1 MPLSDSQLSALKQAA
16 VAASQNA
23 WCPYSSFRVGAAVLA
38 ADGQIFAGCNVEN
51 ASHGLTICAERNAI
65 GQAVAAGCRDFTALL
80 IFTATEKP
88 TAPCGACRQVVA
100 EFAPN
105 INVISVC
112 DGAEEI
118 RVSMQELLPKSFG
131 PHSLEPA
138 AKPGQA
144 SGLAE

>member
-1 MPLSDSQLSALKQAA
+1 MSLSESQFSALKQAA
-16 VAASQNA
+16 VATSKNA
-23 WCPYSSFRVGAAVLA
+23 WCPYSSFRVGAAILA
-38 ADGQIFAGCNVEN
+38 ADGQIFTGCNVEN

-80 IFTATEKP
+80 IFTATERP

-100 EFAPN
+100 EFAPK
-105 INVISVC
+105 IDVISIC

-118 RVSMQELLPKSFG
+118 RASMQELLPKSFG

-138 AKPGQA
+138 SKLGQA
-144 SGLAE
+144 SELAE